1 VRRVSRE
8 VLLAIA
14 GGVAALALY
23 LHSLAPTITMANGA
37 GDSGELA
44 STAYT
49 LGIAHPTGY
58 PLYTL
63 LGFVVTHL
71 GGGEPAFSLNVFSA
85 VMGAVTVG
93 LLLLLALH
101 VAWRA
106 VPGAP
111 WPLAAVASG
120 IAVLAFALS
129 TNFWTEA
136 VVTETRTLALA
147 LDTLILVLLV
157 VPRPRAGRHVLLA
170 AVLYGLALS
179 DHLLSLYLAPALIV
193 LVLASPAT
201 VVAWQTTACDC
212 GRMANDGLRLRS
224 HGKPRPA
231 TARGPHVRGGQT
243 TGTAVPRRWLMLLGC
258 CLAGLTC
265 YAYLPLRAAAQP
277 AANWGNP
284 DTVGRFLWVV
294 SGQEYRYQMFGL
306 SPADSAARI
315 GTSLGLLWQQLNGA
329 TVLAAL
335 IGIAVLLRRQ
345 VRLAV
350 ALLLTFVID
359 LVATSNYQA
368 DAAPAYLLLG
378 FLCVAVA
385 AAVGWL
391 AMGHGALR
399 ALDRIRVRGQVAV
412 GLVCLGGIVACG
424 WPERSAAAAA
434 RHAVALSSTTA
445 VRDAGIQVL
454 RSLPRN
460 AVIFAQGDAA
470 SVPLWY
476 AQRGL
481 RLRPD
486 VTIVATALLTFSWY
500 YKQMRRLPAFDR
512 RLLPDSDRSIDDG
525 TDFTLIAQRTAL
537 LGQAVAA
544 GRQLFVAIPEP
555 ALTMVCRQVPYGQ
568 IYRCR

>member
-1 VRRVSRE
+1 MAPPLSRDATAPAVAERRVLR
-8 VLLAIA
+8 VGRAGLLAIT
-14 GGVAALALY
+14 GGTAALVLY
-23 LHSLAPTITMANGA
+23 LHSLAPSITMANGA

-71 GGGEPAFSLNVFSA
+71 GGAEPAFSLNVFSA

-93 LLLLLALH
+93 LLLFLALR
-101 VAWRA
+101 VAGRT
-106 VPGAP
+106 VQGAP
-111 WPLAAVASG
+111 WPLAAIASAL
-120 IAVLAFALS
+120 AVSAFALS
-129 TNFWTEA
+129 PDFWTEA

-147 LDTLILVLLV
+147 LDTLILVVLV
-157 VPRPRAGRHVLLA
+157 VPRAERHVRLA

-193 LVLASPAT
+193 LVFSWA
-201 VVAWQTTACDC
+201 
-212 GRMANDGLRLRS
+212 R
-224 HGKPRPA
+224 PRVQ
-231 TARGPHVRGGQT
+231 G
-243 TGTAVPRRWLMLLGC
+243 WLILLGC
-258 CLAGLTC
+258 FLAGLAC
-265 YAYLPLRAAAQP
+265 YAYLPVRAAAHP

-294 SGQEYRYQMFGL
+294 SGQEYRYEMVGL
-306 SPADSAARI
+306 GPANAVARI
-315 GTSLGLLWQQLNGA
+315 GASLGLLWQQLNGA
-329 TVLAAL
+329 TVVAAL

-345 VRLAV
+345 APLAA

-359 LVATSNYQA
+359 VVATSSYQA

-378 FLCVAVA
+378 FLCVALA

-391 AMGHGALR
+391 AVGYAALR
-399 ALDRIRVRGQVAV
+399 ALRRLLARGQVAV
-412 GLVCLGGIVACG
+412 ALICLGSIIACG

-445 VRDAGIQVL
+445 ARDEGVRIL
-454 RSLPRN
+454 RSLPHN

-481 RLRPD
+481 QMRPD
-486 VTIVATALLTFSWY
+486 VTIVATALLTFAWY
-500 YKQMRRLPAFDR
+500 YKQMRLLPAFDR
-512 RLLPDSDRSIDDG
+512 RLLPESDRSIADG
-525 TDFTLIAQRTAL
+525 TNFALIEQRTAL
-537 LGQAVAA
+537 LGRAVAA
-544 GRQLFVAIPEP
+544 GHPLFVVIPEP
-555 ALTMVCRQVPYGQ
+555 ALNTMCRQISYGP
-568 IYRCR
+568 IYQCLR

>member
-1 VRRVSRE
+1 MV
-8 VLLAIA
+8 
-14 GGVAALALY
+14 
-23 LHSLAPTITMANGA
+23 
-37 GDSGELA
+37 
-44 STAYT
+44 
-49 LGIAHPTGY
+49 
-58 PLYTL
+58 
-63 LGFVVTHL
+63 
-71 GGGEPAFSLNVFSA
+71 
-85 VMGAVTVG
+85 
-93 LLLLLALH
+93 
-101 VAWRA
+101 
-106 VPGAP
+106 
-111 WPLAAVASG
+111 
-120 IAVLAFALS
+120 
-129 TNFWTEA
+129 
-136 VVTETRTLALA
+136 
-147 LDTLILVLLV
+147 
-157 VPRPRAGRHVLLA
+157 
-170 AVLYGLALS
+170 
-179 DHLLSLYLAPALIV
+179 
-193 LVLASPAT
+193 
-201 VVAWQTTACDC
+201 
-212 GRMANDGLRLRS
+212 
-224 HGKPRPA
+224 
-231 TARGPHVRGGQT
+231 
-243 TGTAVPRRWLMLLGC
+243 LGC

-265 YAYLPLRAAAQP
+265 YAYLPIRAAAQP

-306 SPADSAARI
+306 SPADIVARM

-345 VRLAV
+345 VPLAA

-359 LVATSNYQA
+359 VVATSNYQA

-378 FLCVAVA
+378 FLCVAIA

-391 AMGHGALR
+391 AVGHGALR

-412 GLVCLGGIVACG
+412 ALVCLGSIVTCG

-434 RHAVALSSTTA
+434 RRAVALSSTTA
-445 VRDAGIQVL
+445 VRDGGIRIL

-537 LGQAVAA
+537 LGRAVAA

-555 ALTMVCRQVPYGQ
+555 ALNMVCRQVPYGQ
-568 IYRCR
+568 IYRCVR

>member
-1 VRRVSRE
+1 MV
-8 VLLAIA
+8 
-14 GGVAALALY
+14 
-23 LHSLAPTITMANGA
+23 
-37 GDSGELA
+37 
-44 STAYT
+44 
-49 LGIAHPTGY
+49 
-58 PLYTL
+58 
-63 LGFVVTHL
+63 
-71 GGGEPAFSLNVFSA
+71 
-85 VMGAVTVG
+85 
-93 LLLLLALH
+93 
-101 VAWRA
+101 
-106 VPGAP
+106 
-111 WPLAAVASG
+111 
-120 IAVLAFALS
+120 
-129 TNFWTEA
+129 
-136 VVTETRTLALA
+136 
-147 LDTLILVLLV
+147 
-157 VPRPRAGRHVLLA
+157 
-170 AVLYGLALS
+170 
-179 DHLLSLYLAPALIV
+179 
-193 LVLASPAT
+193 
-201 VVAWQTTACDC
+201 
-212 GRMANDGLRLRS
+212 
-224 HGKPRPA
+224 
-231 TARGPHVRGGQT
+231 
-243 TGTAVPRRWLMLLGC
+243 LGC
-258 CLAGLTC
+258 CLAGLSC
-265 YAYLPLRAAAQP
+265 YAYLPVRAAAQP

-306 SPADSAARI
+306 GPADSVARI

-335 IGIAVLLRRQ
+335 IGIAVLVRRQ
-345 VRLAV
+345 VRLAA

-359 LVATSNYQA
+359 VVATSNYQA

-391 AMGHGALR
+391 AVGHGALR

-412 GLVCLGGIVACG
+412 ALVCLGGIVACG

-434 RHAVALSSTTA
+434 RQAVALSSTTA
-445 VRDAGIQVL
+445 VRDAGIRVL

-476 AQRGL
+476 AQGGL

-512 RLLPDSDRSIDDG
+512 RRLPDSDRSIDDG

-555 ALTMVCRQVPYGQ
+555 ALSMVCRQVPYGQ